1 MRYKNFSQ
9 EAAWP
14 LTTVSH
20 EDYMAMPG
28 TKTTWLQVEGFRLEN
43 CAFDFMHNVFLGIA
57 RDLCGSSIQ
66 VLIRFGWYDHVV
78 GDMDCKL
85 AAVQREMVRDCRAC
99 GFFMPKKPVL
109 TEANLGKDDYAQLGT
124 RFKASHVKLIVFW
137 IAKKTQ
143 KCSDQAPNH
152 DRITHVLAT
161 CAYSLQRCIDLCDNS
176 GLVLDPT
183 AANEASDSLRLH
195 LKTYS
200 WLAAYFHR
208 ERLLLFKLRPKHHYV
223 YHQAM
228 QLKAWR
234 ININSFSTWDEEGF
248 LGQIKAIAT
257 ACHGAT
263 ATYRVYQRYLLVLAL
278 MVQRHRELND
288 M

>member
-1 MRYKNFSQ
+1 MQRSSAKSRGQDEPRELYAFVFHLRSPS
-9 EAAWP
+9 AW
-14 LTTVSH
+14 
-20 EDYMAMPG
+20 
-28 TKTTWLQVEGFRLEN
+28 
-43 CAFDFMHNVFLGIA
+43 
-57 RDLCGSSIQ
+57 
-66 VLIRFGWYDHVV
+66 FGPSWN
-78 GDMDCKL
+78 L
-85 AAVQREMVRDCRAC
+85 SRA
-99 GFFMPKKPVL
+99 
-109 TEANLGKDDYAQLGT
+109 Q
-124 RFKASHVKLIVFW
+124 
-137 IAKKTQ
+137 
-143 KCSDQAPNH
+143 